1 VTGADTWRAKNQQS
15 LWWRDLVA
23 LSYAVHNQFEWFA
36 EEVKILLGDGSRLNF
51 GAIIGWDQIA
61 LLNAGTSAPVHAVS
75 R

>member
-1 VTGADTWRAKNQQS
+1 
-15 LWWRDLVA
+15 VA
-23 LSYAVHNQFEWFA
+23 LSYAVHNQFEWFG

>member
-15 LWWRDLVA
+15 LWWRDLEA

-51 GAIIGWDQIA
+51 EAIIGWI
-61 LLNAGTSAPVHAVS
+61 